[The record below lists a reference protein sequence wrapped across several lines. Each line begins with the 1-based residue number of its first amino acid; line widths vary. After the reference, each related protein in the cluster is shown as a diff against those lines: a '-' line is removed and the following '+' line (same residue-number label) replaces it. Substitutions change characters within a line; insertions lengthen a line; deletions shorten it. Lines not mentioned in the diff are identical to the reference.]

1 VNENMDEN
9 KNILHIEN
17 KIGRVIVKWNML
29 PKSCTVVVG
38 LSGGA
43 DSMALTHFLLKYAQ
57 ANHIH
62 IVAAHINHGL
72 RGEEADR
79 DEHFVAEWCEK
90 NGVEL
95 KVLHTDIR
103 ARAAERSQGL
113 EECGRSVR
121 YEFFRNLCPQN
132 GKIATAHTLS
142 DSAETVLF
150 NLTAGAG
157 TRGLRGIAPVRG
169 NIIRPLIG
177 ITRAEV
183 EAYCK
188 FYGLSYVTDSS
199 NLTDHYARNKI
210 RHSVIPVLKE
220 INPAFEANV
229 LSMTEHLREDEA
241 FFEEKARAGLAAAK
255 CRGGYR
261 LSKLNAMPR
270 PVLMRAIAIA
280 AGEVAKA
287 RLESRHLFAVEE
299 IIRRSGGSV
308 TVAGGIQFTVQ
319 GNTVF
324 ITKNEPDAQWSI
336 PLNPDGTILPDGR
349 VLKVKK
355 LCRKEY
361 EERCEI
367 HNLLFNNLIN
377 YDTILNITSVR
388 NRRSG
393 DSFRPV
399 GRGVT
404 KSLKKLFNE
413 AKLEPMLR
421 SKAVMLERGG
431 TILWIEGFGA
441 SQDACVTNNT
451 QNIAEIIIKEC

>member
-1 VNENMDEN
+1 
-9 KNILHIEN
+9 
-17 KIGRVIVKWNML
+17 
-29 PKSCTVVVG
+29 
-38 LSGGA
+38 
-43 DSMALTHFLLKYAQ
+43 
-57 ANHIH
+57 
-62 IVAAHINHGL
+62 
-72 RGEEADR
+72 
-79 DEHFVAEWCEK
+79 
-90 NGVEL
+90 
-95 KVLHTDIR
+95 
-103 ARAAERSQGL
+103 
-113 EECGRSVR
+113 
-121 YEFFRNLCPQN
+121 
-132 GKIATAHTLS
+132 
-142 DSAETVLF
+142 
-150 NLTAGAG
+150 
-157 TRGLRGIAPVRG
+157 
-169 NIIRPLIG
+169 
-177 ITRAEV
+177 
-183 EAYCK
+183 
-188 FYGLSYVTDSS
+188 
-199 NLTDHYARNKI
+199 
-210 RHSVIPVLKE
+210 
-220 INPAFEANV
+220 
-229 LSMTEHLREDEA
+229 
-241 FFEEKARAGLAAAK
+241 
-255 CRGGYR
+255 
-261 LSKLNAMPR
+261 
-270 PVLMRAIAIA
+270 MRAIAIA